1 MTEEKQNMKG
11 GESQL
16 PIDLSNI
23 KLTIEDKADGDHAQK
38 SLTIVLARLSQE
50 TKSEEI
56 SALFDSV
63 ELKYKTI
70 TSINKE
76 KALSVL
82 GLSEKMKSRSRADP
96 SEALPNYLVDEPTDA
111 QTKKRK
117 KRNDVDL
124 TSDESAYML
133 LTFDSRDDSTYNI
146 LHHLH
151 SNSIDFFAVNQVV
164 HRILFEKTLK
174 VNGRRLYMVHHRQN
188 GNYNPDTSV
197 YIGMMN
203 PRCTEEEIVEE
214 LNLVLR
220 DDRLK
225 RAKAKLA
232 EQADQENAS
241 KEETGEIKEE
251 EQEKKAVDTASG
263 LNHFILSAIV
273 REFNGSFNL
282 ANNKFVFV
290 F

>member
-1 MTEEKQNMKG
+1 MTESKQNLQSSD
-11 GESQL
+11 SQL

-23 KLTIEDKADGDHAQK
+23 KLTIDDKADGEHAQK
-38 SLTIVLARLSQE
+38 ELTIVLARLSQE

-63 ELKYKTI
+63 GLKYKSI
-70 TSINKE
+70 SSINKE

-82 GLSEKMKSRSRADP
+82 GLSDKMKSRSRAGDA
-96 SEALPNYLVDEPTDA
+96 SEALPNYLIDEPADA
-111 QTKKRK
+111 QSKKRR

-124 TSDESAYML
+124 ASDESAYML
-133 LTFDSRDDSTYNI
+133 LTFETRDDSTYHIFLYLANFI
-146 LHHLH
+146 YV
-151 SNSIDFFAVNQVV
+151 VNQVV

-188 GNYNPDTSV
+188 GNYNPETSV
-197 YIGMMN
+197 YIGMLN

-225 RAKAKLA
+225 RAKAK
-232 EQADQENAS
+232 
-241 KEETGEIKEE
+241 
-251 EQEKKAVDTASG
+251 
-263 LNHFILSAIV
+263 
-273 REFNGSFNL
+273 
-282 ANNKFVFV
+282 
-290 F
+290 